1 MFGFEGRKRTVFA
14 TKRTDLSSLAETF
27 FCSAGDPRYPRSLAD
42 LARPPGQLWVTG
54 RLPTAAERSVAI
66 VGSRGATAV
75 GYTQAQEIAA
85 AVGGAGWSVVSGGA
99 LGIDAA
105 AHLGALQAGAPTFA
119 VLGCG
124 VDVVYPDRHT
134 ELFSRVAQA
143 GGLLSEYPMGTPP
156 RSGQFPARNRL
167 VAALAEAV
175 VVVDARTRS
184 GALITA
190 QRARELRR
198 LLLAVPGSRGTDWL
212 IGSGA
217 AQPVAG
223 ASEVLDR
230 LAGRAA
236 VAAPVPYGLQPLLD
250 ALREGPDSAAG
261 LAQHIGQPLSEVMS
275 ALSEAELA
283 GLIQRLA
290 GGRYEVP
297 RAK

>member
-1 MFGFEGRKRTVFA
+1 
-14 TKRTDLSSLAETF
+14 
-27 FCSAGDPRYPRSLAD
+27 
-42 LARPPGQLWVTG
+42 
-54 RLPTAAERSVAI
+54 
-66 VGSRGATAV
+66 
-75 GYTQAQEIAA
+75 
-85 AVGGAGWSVVSGGA
+85 
-99 LGIDAA
+99 
-105 AHLGALQAGAPTFA
+105 
-119 VLGCG
+119 
-124 VDVVYPDRHT
+124 
-134 ELFSRVAQA
+134 LFSRVAQA

>member
-1 MFGFEGRKRTVFA
+1 MFGFEGRKRVAFP
-14 TKRTDLSSLAETF
+14 TKRTDLPSSADTF
-27 FCSAGDPRYPRSLAD
+27 VCRADDPRWPRGLAD
-42 LARPPGQLWVTG
+42 LVRPPKQLWVTG
-54 RLPTAAERSVAI
+54 RLPTAAERAVAI
-66 VGSRGATAV
+66 VGSRGATAA
-75 GYTQAQEIAA
+75 GYAQAQEIAA

-143 GGLLSEYPMGTPP
+143 GGLLSEYPPATPP

-167 VAALAEAV
+167 VAALGEAV

-217 AQPVAG
+217 AQSVAG

-230 LAGRAA
+230 LAGRAG
-236 VAAPVPYGLQPLLD
+236 VAAAVPHGLQPVLD
-250 ALREGPDSAAG
+250 ALQEGPDSAAG
-261 LAQHIGQPLSEVMS
+261 VAQRISQPLSEVMS

-283 GLIQRLA
+283 GLIQRIA